1 MSCFLEVRTLFI
13 SDSIRR
19 CGFRDNHDL
28 PRQECLQNSFTES
41 LVIHRTNPPKRER
54 EREGIKFQLVTLEN
68 FITFQANLNY
78 TRKFSSI
85 LFSLFFPSFFSTNAV
100 GLIHVRERREKS
112 GKVEFFREI
121 RQKSGIFI

>member
-85 LFSLFFPSFFSTNAV
+85 LFSLFFPSFFFNECSRVDTRK
-100 GLIHVRERREKS
+100 GKK
-112 GKVEFFREI
+112 GKVR
-121 RQKSGIFI
+121 KSRIFQGN